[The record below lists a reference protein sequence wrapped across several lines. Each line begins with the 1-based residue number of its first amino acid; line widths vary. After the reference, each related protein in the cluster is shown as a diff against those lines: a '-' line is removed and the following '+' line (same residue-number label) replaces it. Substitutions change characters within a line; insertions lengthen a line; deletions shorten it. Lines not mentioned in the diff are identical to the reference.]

1 MSAVFKFVEEVV
13 EDVVDAVGDVVES
26 VVDVVG
32 DALEFV
38 GDTVQAVLDD
48 PLPVLLS
55 VAGSFIGIPPM
66 VTNALVTA
74 GRGGDLGDIA
84 LSMGTSY
91 FAPAA
96 TNAISSTLSSTIGS
110 SIINETVSNTVV
122 DAVSRGLVSGTIA
135 ELRDGDFTDGFA
147 GGFVGTVVGAGVN
160 ELSNFVSEN
169 VLVDLPDLGAFGT
182 IAEKA
187 ITSGITAEITDRTDF
202 NTAFTSSFINNTAN
216 VGANYLTST
225 ISEQFNAT
233 ATADQ
238 TLNNIEDDTDY
249 VDISTP
255 LDDSWNDTSG
265 VVGTGAGIP
274 DELVDEVEVSNIG
287 QDTPSIEDD
296 PMVIESIADDVIAD
310 DLINATLTADL
321 TGVDTSDDVAETTVQ
336 DIAAEDVTD
345 LVDQY
350 TPPEGDDA
358 LFTELTGYDTPTEI
372 AVVGDDEVVGD
383 EVILGDDVIADSDV
397 SDLVSAY
404 TPSDREDLSIT
415 EMPEIQEELE
425 DQLLTTT
432 GAPTVPEF
440 EEEELAENLDGLGG
454 LSIVGGAQ
462 EPLQEE
468 EPIVQVASRGEAAQ
482 PAIRP
487 EDLYEDVSG
496 NLVTTPIDETEKPTD
511 VFGRPVGGLQTT
523 LTRDA
528 GGAGRNLVT
537 GALNQ
542 ILKPALRQG
551 ITKTLKRQVARPAA
565 RPQPKR
571 PAQVKAA
578 PRKLSATQ
586 LAALQNRPRVQAPN
600 AAAAVQAKKPVAQ
613 KVDVSTLSPLKDIT
627 SLTALLAGGKGQ
639 G

>member
-1 MSAVFKFVEEVV
+1 MTR
-13 EDVVDAVGDVVES
+13 
-26 VVDVVG
+26 
-32 DALEFV
+32 
-38 GDTVQAVLDD
+38 TVA
-48 PLPVLLS
+48 S
-55 VAGSFIGIPPM
+55 HCF
-66 VTNALVTA
+66 
-74 GRGGDLGDIA
+74 
-84 LSMGTSY
+84 
-91 FAPAA
+91 
-96 TNAISSTLSSTIGS
+96 
-110 SIINETVSNTVV
+110 E
-122 DAVSRGLVSGTIA
+122 GLVSGTIS
-135 ELRDGDFTDGFA
+135 ELRGGDFDDGFA
-147 GGFVGTVVGAGVN
+147 GGFTGTVVGAGVT
-160 ELSNFVSEN
+160 ELSNFVNDN
-169 VLVDLPDLGAFGT
+169 VFTELPDLGVVGN
-182 IAEKA
+182 IAQKA
-187 ITSGITAEITDRTDF
+187 ITSGITAEVTGRGDF
-202 NTAFTSSFINNTAN
+202 DSAFTNSFVNNAAN
-216 VGANYLTST
+216 VGATYITNT
-225 ISEQFNAT
+225 ISDQFNT
-233 ATADQ
+233 AVTTDQ
-238 TLNNIEDDTDY
+238 TFNGAGDDDDTDY
-249 VDISTP
+249 VALTTP

-287 QDTPSIEDD
+287 QDTASIEDD
-296 PMVIESIADDVIAD
+296 PMVIESIADDVIAE
-310 DLINATLTADL
+310 DLINDTLTADL

-350 TPPEGDDA
+350 TPPEGDDT
-358 LFTELTGYDTPTEI
+358 LFTELTGYDEPTEV
-372 AVVGDDEVVGD
+372 AVVGDDEVASD
-383 EVILGDDVIADSDV
+383 EVIADSDV

-404 TPSDREDLSIT
+404 TPSDLEDLSIT

-440 EEEELAENLDGLGG
+440 EEEELAEIVNGLGG

-468 EPIVQVASRGEAAQ
+468 EPIVQVASRDEPTQ
-482 PAIRP
+482 PSIRP
-487 EDLYEDVSG
+487 EDLYDDVSG
-496 NLVTTPIDETEKPTD
+496 NLVTTPIDEAEKPTD
-511 VFGRPVGGLQTT
+511 VFGRPIGGLQTS

-528 GGAGRNLVT
+528 GGAGRGIVT

-571 PAQVKAA
+571 PTPVKAA